1 MNCTLLRFGG
11 CAILLAGLI
20 ASPGRAD
27 LISGSV
33 SFDPGL
39 STTKVY
45 ANGGV
50 DPDDKAPGIAFKN
63 WSDYDFSHQSLPAKG
78 QFAGSLDVFGLEKG
92 ETAHF
97 SAHGQGTPFSLTFE
111 IHDGSNTGAVTFT
124 GLLDGI
130 LKKDPHGNETS
141 SVRIDWLGP
150 TTKSLDI
157 DHHLYTLS
165 VSDFLQKGA
174 FPDTKAL
181 GSFHVEVQVSHNP
194 EPASLVL
201 AAIGVVPL
209 GLTWLRR
216 KRRTPAG

>member
-1 MNCTLLRFGG
+1 MNCTLLRLGG

-50 DPDDKAPGIAFKN
+50 DPDKAPGIAFKN

-78 QFAGSLDVFGLEKG
+78 QFAGALDVFGLGKG
-92 ETAHF
+92 KTAHF
-97 SAHGQGTPFSLTFE
+97 GANGSGTPFSLTFD
-111 IHDGSNTGAVTFT
+111 IHDGSNPGAITFT
-124 GLLDGI
+124 GLLFGDV
-130 LKKDPHGNETS
+130 KRDAHGNETS

-150 TTKSLDI
+150 TTKTLDI
-157 DHHLYTLS
+157 DHHIYALS
-165 VSDFLQKGA
+165 VSDLLQAGT
-174 FPDTKAL
+174 FPDSKGVGL
-181 GSFHVEVQVSHNP
+181 FDVGVQVSHNP

-201 AAIGVVPL
+201 AALGVVPL

-216 KRRTPAG
+216 KRRTRAG